1 MQGLKD
7 IKPLVEVPDHS
18 LLVLLLI
25 MIALVALGIG
35 LYLWYKKP
43 RRRRRK
49 KPTARE
55 LAQEQLKTLDFTDT
69 KKAVY
74 DFSEAMHLLIPD
86 EKKETLQA
94 LLKKLEIY
102 KYKKSIPTLS
112 DEDKNAMQAMIK
124 ELGNV

>member
-7 IKPLVEVPDHS
+7 IKPLVEVPDNS
-18 LLVLLLI
+18 LLILMLI
-25 MIALVALGIG
+25 MIALLILTIG
-35 LYLWYKKP
+35 AYIWYKRP

-49 KPTARE
+49 KPTPRE
-55 LAQEQLKTLDFTDT
+55 LAQGKLKGLDFTDT

-86 EKKETLQA
+86 EKKTALDA

-102 KYKKSIPTLS
+102 KYKKSIPALS
-112 DEDKNAMQAMIK
+112 DEDKNSMQAMIK
-124 ELGNV
+124 ELGDV